1 MPSLGNF
8 YLFIYLFKVFNIKL
22 FLKSTFL
29 KSSRSFMHNYI
40 EIVSLFSTL
49 LLQTSI
55 IDAHI
60 SEEDFDDE
68 RTEKPLRNLWLQK
81 CTQPRDLLNS

>member
-1 MPSLGNF
+1 
-8 YLFIYLFKVFNIKL
+8 
-22 FLKSTFL
+22 
-29 KSSRSFMHNYI
+29 MHNYI